1 MLVQLSINNFV
12 LIHNITIDLS
22 NQFNA
27 FTGETGAG
35 KSLFVDAL
43 NFVSGGR
50 SSASIIGK
58 SSDSASVEAVFELSV
73 SSLAYNFLMEHSLIE
88 EGDNLVV
95 LNRVM
100 NDNGRSVSRI
110 NNRIVNLSTVRECVS
125 YILDI
130 HSQHET
136 QYLLNERNH
145 IKLLDD
151 YLGHNEVLVSY
162 QSIYRAYTLKLKEIE
177 DFKEKQFNLDQL
189 EFSKFLLADINKV
202 KPSIEDYSD
211 IKSRLKVLDNFEKHK
226 AKLENMDKVLVGSDN
241 VVGKLYDLLDDVSM
255 YPELEQDFKDAYF
268 QLEDISQQVSSLNR
282 DLVFDDRE
290 FNELNQRL
298 VSYNQL
304 IRKYG
309 SIECVM
315 EKKQDLETQINQV
328 DHFAE
333 LLEDLQ
339 NDSKQL
345 YKQLEESALVLSKV
359 RKEAAERLEMGILH
373 ELNDLMLEN
382 TQFKI
387 VFTPVSFNLLGNE
400 EVTFYI
406 SLNKGMDLAPL
417 AKVAS
422 GGELSRVMLGLK
434 VIFSRIQGISTLV
447 FDEIDAGVSGKV
459 AKRIGEKMRE
469 LSRDAQVISITHLP
483 TVAAFSHHQYLI
495 SKEDVENDTITS
507 VSLLDSKAR
516 IENLALMIAGNT
528 DADTIKAA
536 ENLLKEGQG

>member
-22 NQFNA
+22 NKFNA

-50 SSASIIGK
+50 SSVSIIGK
-58 SSDSASVEAVFELSV
+58 SSDSTSVEAVFELDG
-73 SSLAYNFLMEHSLIE
+73 SSLAYNFLVEHNLLE
-88 EGDNLVV
+88 KGDNLVV

-100 NDNGRSVSRI
+100 NEGGRSISRI
-110 NNRIVNLSTVRECVS
+110 NNRIVNLSTIRECVS

-151 YLGHNEVLVSY
+151 YMGNRDVLDSY
-162 QSIYRAYTLKLKEIE
+162 QSIYKAYTLKLKEIE
-177 DFKEKQFNLDQL
+177 DFKEKQFNHDQL

-202 KPSIEDYSD
+202 KPSIEDYND
-211 IKSRLKVLDNFEKHK
+211 IKTRLKILDNFEKHK
-226 AKLENMDKVLVGSDN
+226 AKLDYMDSVLVGSDN
-241 VVGKLYDLLDDVSM
+241 VSM
-255 YPELEQDFKDAYF
+255 YPELEQSFKDAYF

-282 DLVFDDRE
+282 ELVFDDRE

-309 SIECVM
+309 SIEGVM
-315 EKKQDLETQINQV
+315 DKKRDLETQINQI

-333 LLEDLQ
+333 LLEDLEI
-339 NDSKQL
+339 DSKQL
-345 YKQLEESALVLSKV
+345 YKQLEESATLLSNK
-359 RKEAAERLEMGILH
+359 RKEAAERLETDILH
-373 ELNDLMLEN
+373 ELSDLMLEN

-387 VFTPVSFNLLGNE
+387 VFSPLSFNSLGNE
-400 EVTFYI
+400 EVSFYI

-434 VIFSRIQGISTLV
+434 VIFSRIQGISTLI
-447 FDEIDAGVSGKV
+447 FDEIDTGVSGKV

-469 LSRDAQVISITHLP
+469 LSKDAQVISITHLP

-495 SKEDVENDTITS
+495 SKEDGADDTITS
-507 VSLLDSKAR
+507 VSLLDTKER
-516 IENLALMIAGNT
+516 IKNLALMIAGNT

>member
-22 NQFNA
+22 NKFNA

-58 SSDSASVEAVFELSV
+58 SSDSASVEAVFELDD
-73 SSLAYNFLMEHSLIE
+73 SSLAYNFLVEHNLLE
-88 EGDNLVV
+88 KGDNLVV

-100 NDNGRSVSRI
+100 NEGGRSISRI
-110 NNRIVNLSTVRECVS
+110 NNRIVNLSTIRECVS

-151 YLGHNEVLVSY
+151 YMGNRDVLDTY
-162 QSIYRAYTLKLKEIE
+162 QSIYKAYTLKLKEIE
-177 DFKEKQFNLDQL
+177 DFKEKQFNHDQL
-189 EFSKFLLADINKV
+189 EFSKFLLADIYKV
-202 KPSIEDYSD
+202 KPSIEDYND
-211 IKSRLKVLDNFEKHK
+211 IKTRLKILDNFEKHK
-226 AKLENMDKVLVGSDN
+226 AKLDYMDSVLVGSDN
-241 VVGKLYDLLDDVSM
+241 VVGKLYDLIDDISM
-255 YPELEQDFKDAYF
+255 YPELEQSFKDAYF

-282 DLVFDDRE
+282 ELVFDDRE

-309 SIECVM
+309 SIEGVM
-315 EKKQDLETQINQV
+315 DKKRDLETQINQI

-333 LLEDLQ
+333 LLEDLE

-345 YKQLEESALVLSKV
+345 YKQLEESASLLSNK
-359 RKEAAERLEMGILH
+359 RKEAAERLETDILH
-373 ELNDLMLEN
+373 ELSDLMLEN

-387 VFTPVSFNLLGNE
+387 VFSPLSFNSLGNE
-400 EVTFYI
+400 EVSFYI

-417 AKVAS
+417 VKVAS
-422 GGELSRVMLGLK
+422 GGELSRLMLGLK
-434 VIFSRIQGISTLV
+434 VIFSRIQGISTLI
-447 FDEIDAGVSGKV
+447 FDEIDTGVSGKV

-469 LSRDAQVISITHLP
+469 LSMDAQVISITHLP

-495 SKEDVENDTITS
+495 SKEDEANDTITS
-507 VSLLDSKAR
+507 VSLLDTKER
-516 IENLALMIAGNT
+516 INNLALMIAGNT